1 MRVVEVITA
10 RFEMPCPAQTATDF
24 CKFVCDNGA
33 AKSIPSLTTEKMSEA
48 LDKVRGL
55 RELPIFPLPVVLFP
69 GMPMPLH
76 IFEERYRKMLADIR
90 AGNNFFG
97 LSYFDA
103 STSEKELPPAGH
115 IGCVAEVTESQ
126 ALPDGRSNILA
137 VGVVRYEAE
146 TYVERGDPYLV
157 VRPNYFEDE
166 NETES
171 SLMKDSREVANM
183 FMRVA
188 NSIRV
193 LNDER
198 GNLPDIGD
206 TDPQKLSFLVAAAM
220 ELEIETKQQL
230 LELRSTSER
239 LHRLQD
245 LLARVVN
252 NYEER
257 ARLHSIAKGNGHAG
271 KKIDLE

>member
-1 MRVVEVITA
+1 
-10 RFEMPCPAQTATDF
+10 
-24 CKFVCDNGA
+24 
-33 AKSIPSLTTEKMSEA
+33 MSEA
-48 LDKVRGL
+48 MDKVRGL

-90 AGNNFFG
+90 AGDNLFG

-103 STSEKELPPAGH
+103 SSTDKDIPPAGH
-115 IGCVAEVTESQ
+115 VGCVAEVTETQ

-146 TYVERGDPYLV
+146 GYVERGDSYLV
-157 VRPNYFEDE
+157 VRPTYFEDE
-166 NETES
+166 DEDES
-171 SLMKDSREVANM
+171 ALTANSRDVATM

-193 LNDER
+193 MNDER
-198 GNLPDIGD
+198 GNLPDISD

-220 ELEIETKQQL
+220 EIEIETKQEL

-239 LHRLQD
+239 LHRLRD
-245 LLARVVN
+245 LLALVVTS
-252 NYEER
+252 YEER

-271 KKIDLE
+271 KKIEIE

>member
-1 MRVVEVITA
+1 
-10 RFEMPCPAQTATDF
+10 
-24 CKFVCDNGA
+24 
-33 AKSIPSLTTEKMSEA
+33 MSEA
-48 LDKVRGL
+48 LDKVRGV

-90 AGNNFFG
+90 AGDNLFG

-103 STSEKELPPAGH
+103 SSSDKDMPPAGH
-115 IGCVAEVTESQ
+115 VGCVAEVTESQ

-146 TYVERGDPYLV
+146 SYIERGDSYLV
-157 VRPNYFEDE
+157 VRPSYFEDE
-166 NETES
+166 REDEAALTVN
-171 SLMKDSREVANM
+171 SRDAANM

-193 LNDER
+193 MNDER
-198 GNLPDIGD
+198 GNLPDISD
-206 TDPQKLSFLVAAAM
+206 TDPQKLSFLGAAPM
-220 ELEIETKQQL
+220 EIESETKQIL

-239 LHRLQD
+239 LNRLRD
-245 LLARVVN
+245 LLMGVVG

-257 ARLHSIAKGNGHAG
+257 ARLHSIAKGNGHGG
-271 KKIDLE
+271 KKIEVE